1 MYNRK
6 NIPFQ
11 WILSFLVYLGD
22 NIPGGLGV
30 GIETFGHNS
39 EYSATNKWEKKI
51 IRLTAA
57 LFSSKSQR
65 RILDNLISQSKVAL
79 YLITCSSYEF
89 TKE

>member
-11 WILSFLVYLGD
+11 WILLFLVYLGD

-39 EYSATNKWEKKI
+39 EYSATNKRENK
-51 IRLTAA
+51 
-57 LFSSKSQR
+57 
-65 RILDNLISQSKVAL
+65 L
-79 YLITCSSYEF
+79 YG
-89 TKE
+89 